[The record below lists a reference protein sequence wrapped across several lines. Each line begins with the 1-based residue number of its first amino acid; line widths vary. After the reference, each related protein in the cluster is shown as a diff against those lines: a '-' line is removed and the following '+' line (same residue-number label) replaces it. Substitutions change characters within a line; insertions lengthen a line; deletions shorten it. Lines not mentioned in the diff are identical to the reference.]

1 MLQMLKRLAEN
12 FLYVII
18 VKGVIDGL
26 PYLAS
31 FHHPY
36 IAQKAQLMRDRR
48 LPHFQHLRQIMNTHL
63 ALLQCMDDF
72 DPGRIAKRLNQSATS
87 KAAVEEI
94 SLPLIFAR
102 SSSLP
107 EHVSSQ
113 ASFNVFFQV
122 LHHRP
127 CIEYAQDYTINHM
140 DNCSSYE

>member
-72 DPGRIAKRLNQSATS
+72 DPGRIAKRLEPVGHLQGSSGRNQLALDFRKIKLT
-87 KAAVEEI
+87 AG
-94 SLPLIFAR
+94 AR
-102 SSSLP
+102 FL
-107 EHVSSQ
+107 
-113 ASFNVFFQV
+113 ASIIQRFFQV